1 MCLARNGVKIVSKS
15 FSKEFYLHFLN
26 QEKNIFKFD
35 FLVLKKNTLLIF
47 LQMVITKTITITI

>member
-26 QEKNIFKFD
+26 QEKIFCKFD
-35 FLVLKKNTLLIF
+35 FSLKTHIF
-47 LQMVITKTITITI
+47 PKSYLQHQW